1 MMKLVIAILVL
12 LALFTEGKGKSGVQ
26 QAYHNNNA
34 LNMRRLVKTAVLH
47 QDEALRNSTGT
58 AMPELPESFQFP
70 VVVDLTEFEHKL
82 EQRFDSINENIES
95 LRLKLT
101 ELIRCESGFDTYTC
115 SSSCTPGG
123 SIPLQRISFNRA
135 FVNTPT
141 VIIAIQKA
149 VDDSVLKPIWSNVW
163 YGSVSSTEFY
173 IKYYL
178 RPRDPTKPKNTYAK
192 TMWMA
197 CGH

>member
-1 MMKLVIAILVL
+1 
-12 LALFTEGKGKSGVQ
+12 
-26 QAYHNNNA
+26 
-34 LNMRRLVKTAVLH
+34 MRRLVKTAVLH

-115 SSSCTPGG
+115 PSDYHWDWEE
-123 SIPLQRISFNRA
+123 IPFQRISFNRA

-141 VIIAIQKA
+141 VLIAIQKA

-163 YGSVSSTEFY
+163 YTGVSSTGFN

-178 RPRDPTKPKNTYAK
+178 RPRDLTKPTDTYAE

>member
-1 MMKLVIAILVL
+1 
-12 LALFTEGKGKSGVQ
+12 VQ

-101 ELIRCESGFDTYTC
+101 GLTGCAIGQTWWYVSGEEGCDIRKT
-115 SSSCTPGG
+115 
-123 SIPLQRISFNRA
+123 ISFGRT
-135 FVNTPT
+135 FRWTPN
-141 VIIAIQKA
+141 VI
-149 VDDSVLKPIWSNVW
+149 VSLGGFNGGGESTLYLYLSVTSTTTTQFDLRILGKNVR
-163 YGSVSSTEFY
+163 FY
-173 IKYYL
+173 WVEI
-178 RPRDPTKPKNTYAK
+178 T
-192 TMWMA
+192 WVA
-197 CGH
+197 CA